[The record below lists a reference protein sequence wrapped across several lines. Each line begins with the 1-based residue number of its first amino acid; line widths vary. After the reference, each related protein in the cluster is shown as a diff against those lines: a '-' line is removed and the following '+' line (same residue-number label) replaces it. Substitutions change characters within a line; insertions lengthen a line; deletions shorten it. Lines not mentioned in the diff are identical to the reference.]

1 MMVGIAQKLSYV
13 TVRVLEQK
21 LNQYKDILFA
31 HLIIIYSFEKK
42 NACTANICY
51 LI

>member
-31 HLIIIYSFEKK
+31 HLIIIYIALKK
-42 NACTANICY
+42 MHVLQISV
-51 LI
+51 I

>member
-31 HLIIIYSFEKK
+31 HLIIIYSFEK